1 MNDQA
6 KKRSSILARVRA
18 RRSIVQ
24 ALYQWGMSE
33 KSMIDIIREFE
44 SERSELTKADVEY
57 FREILKGVE
66 EHLDEL
72 DGQLK
77 PLLDRPIEG
86 LDPVENA
93 ILHLGIYEL
102 LYHPELP
109 WRVVVNESIELA
121 KMFGAEQS
129 HKYIN
134 GIMDKAAHQIRT
146 AELSSTD
153 R

>member
-134 GIMDKAAHQIRT
+134 GIMDKAAHQIRA
-146 AELSSTD
+146 AEPSNAD
-153 R
+153 Q

>member
-134 GIMDKAAHQIRT
+134 GIMDKAAHQIRA
-146 AELSSTD
+146 AELSNTD